1 MYVNT
6 VKDFINIFIHVLSQ
20 AEHRWLPAV
29 GITGYINSLYNY
41 MNSMNQSLD
50 VLNLRDIHT
59 SKLVEILKDSFW
71 NEEYKLD
78 DFSTIVDEILNY
90 INIKDSKYYS
100 WLSRVL
106 KLSRFKTRGVQIMFE
121 QFSFNTKYKA
131 HYIPFSSDVYP
142 KMLQNILDPP
152 TAIQMIGNP
161 SIFLKPMLSIIGSRL
176 VNQEAEE
183 ESFNLAKELSQRG
196 IVVVSGGALGCDI
209 ASHLGVLSGCQE
221 QANKKPERE
230 CNTLVVFAG
239 GLKNLY
245 PKRHRHY
252 FMDIV
257 NRGGAL
263 VSERLW
269 NDRCLK
275 KDFPVRNRII
285 SGLSGGVVVIQ
296 SRIRSGAS
304 VTAQFAVNQ
313 GRELYVLLRDK
324 SGYSGNLRYFKEGA
338 LGYYGYRDFLN
349 KKFYKCIKI

>member
-6 VKDFINIFIHVLSQ
+6 IKDFINIYIHILSQ
-20 AEHRWLPAV
+20 LEHRWLPAV
-29 GITGYINSLYNY
+29 GITGYLNSLYNY
-41 MNSMNQSLD
+41 ANSMNFSLD
-50 VLNLRDIHT
+50 ILNLRDIHT
-59 SKLVEILKDSFW
+59 SRLVDILKDRFW

-78 DFSTIVDEILNY
+78 DFSSIVDEILNY
-90 INIKDSKYYS
+90 IDTKDSNYYS

-106 KLSRFKTRGVQIMFE
+106 KLSRFKTNSVKNMYE
-121 QFSFNTKYKA
+121 QFVFNSKYGG
-131 HYIPFSSDVYP
+131 HYIPFSSEAYP
-142 KMLQNILDPP
+142 KMLQNIVDPP
-152 TAIQMIGNP
+152 TAIQIIGNP

-176 VNQEAEE
+176 VSPEAEE

-209 ASHLGVLSGCQE
+209 ASHLGVLAGCQK
-221 QANKKPERE
+221 QANKEHEKG

-245 PKRHRHY
+245 PKRHRQY

-257 NRGGAL
+257 SRGGVL
-263 VSERLW
+263 LSERLW
-269 NDRCLK
+269 QDRCLK

-338 LGYYGYRDFLN
+338 LGYYCYQDFLE
-349 KKFYKCIKI
+349 KKFYKCIKL